1 MSKAETTESIESKI
15 EKIEVTGESE
25 RIKKIEK
32 KIMDEAEEKAKLILK
47 EAEKNKKETAEEKR
61 KEGEREAEKITRSG
75 TEEANSLKMQ
85 KVAEARLKAKQ
96 MIIASR
102 EELINETLEKTKE
115 KLLELTTSKGYD
127 KTLQKMIVEGGV
139 GLGGGELEIILP
151 GKGTRTTL
159 DLNAIAKQVEKETGR
174 ETTIKVAQEKSK
186 SIGGVIIRKAD
197 GSITIDNTFEARID
211 RALREIRIQVAKLLF
226 E

>member
-1 MSKAETTESIESKI
+1 MSKETTTESMEDKI

-25 RIKKIEK
+25 RIKKIEG
-32 KIMDEAEEKAKLILK
+32 KIMGEAEEKAKLILK
-47 EAEKNKKETAEEKR
+47 DAEKSRRDLVEEKR
-61 KEGEREAEKITRSG
+61 KDGEREAERITRAG
-75 TEEANSLKMQ
+75 TEEADSLKMQ

-115 KLLELTTSKGYD
+115 KLVELTASGGYE
-127 KTLQKMIVEGGV
+127 KALQKMIEEGGI

-151 GKGTRTTL
+151 GKGAKTAL
-159 DLNAIAKQVEKETGR
+159 DLNAITKQVEKVTGKP
-174 ETTIKVAQEKSK
+174 TTFKTTQEKSK
-186 SIGGVIIRKAD
+186 SIGGAIIRKAD
-197 GSITIDNTFEARID
+197 GSIAIDNTFEARID
-211 RALREIRIQVAKLLF
+211 RVMRDIRIQVAKLLF